1 MGSNLGYLIKSFLL
15 YQGFCFDFLFSPL
28 QMHDSLTFLARYI
41 QTRGR
46 QLPDFGTFGITP
58 LASIRIGRGKSHTTA
73 TSLATLGGE
82 RGAANKGVRPSS
94 PHDPPHVLLR
104 WHPLSGSI
112 FALTVNSLWNSPLLL
127 RSMTRP
133 TFLVGVLNQ
142 KKSWLFV
149 RLFCPSVWKTK
160 TKQKRSHQFLYK
172 SWFFFQMTKIQPK
185 NTPTI
190 FLYGIKMINCINML
204 SEKYQRF
211 TPTKILR
218 YKSHFIKEYTN
229 NILMVWKFN
238 WYWV

>member
-1 MGSNLGYLIKSFLL
+1 
-15 YQGFCFDFLFSPL
+15 
-28 QMHDSLTFLARYI
+28 MHDSLTFLARYI

-133 TFLVGVLNQ
+133 LILVGVLNQ

-172 SWFFFQMTKIQPK
+172 SWFFLNDK
-185 NTPTI
+185 NPT
-190 FLYGIKMINCINML
+190 
-204 SEKYQRF
+204 
-211 TPTKILR
+211 
-218 YKSHFIKEYTN
+218 KEYTN
-229 NILMVWKFN
+229 NILI
-238 WYWV
+238 WYQNDQLYQYVIRKVPKIYTNKNLEV

>member
-1 MGSNLGYLIKSFLL
+1 MYAL

-133 TFLVGVLNQ
+133 LILVGVLNQ
-142 KKSWLFV
+142 KKIMTICTLILSQCV
-149 RLFCPSVWKTK
+149 KNQNKTK
-160 TKQKRSHQFLYK
+160 
-172 SWFFFQMTKIQPK
+172 KI
-185 NTPTI
+185 TPI
-190 FLYGIKMINCINML
+190 F
-204 SEKYQRF
+204 
-211 TPTKILR
+211 
-218 YKSHFIKEYTN
+218 
-229 NILMVWKFN
+229 V
-238 WYWV
+238 

>member
-1 MGSNLGYLIKSFLL
+1 
-15 YQGFCFDFLFSPL
+15 
-28 QMHDSLTFLARYI
+28 MHDSLTFLARYI

-172 SWFFFQMTKIQPK
+172 SWFFFSNDKNPTKEYTNNIL
-185 NTPTI
+185 I
-190 FLYGIKMINCINML
+190 WYIKMINCINML
-204 SEKYQRF
+204 SEMYQRF

>member
-1 MGSNLGYLIKSFLL
+1 MSAL

-133 TFLVGVLNQ
+133 LILVGVLNP
-142 KKSWLFV
+142 KKIMTICALILSQ
-149 RLFCPSVWKTK
+149 CVWKTK

-190 FLYGIKMINCINML
+190 FLYGIKKINCINML

-218 YKSHFIKEYTN
+218 YKGHFIKEYTN
-229 NILMVWKFN
+229 MNILIL
-238 WYWV
+238 

>member
-1 MGSNLGYLIKSFLL
+1 
-15 YQGFCFDFLFSPL
+15 
-28 QMHDSLTFLARYI
+28 MHDSLTFLARYI

-73 TSLATLGGE
+73 TSLATLGGG

-133 TFLVGVLNQ
+133 LILVGVLNQ

-149 RLFCPSVWKTK
+149 RLFCPSVWKNK
-160 TKQKRSHQFLYK
+160 TKKDHTIFESIMI
-172 SWFFFQMTKIQPK
+172 FFSNDKIQPK

-190 FLYGIKMINCINML
+190 FLYGIKKINWIKML
-204 SEKYQRF
+204 WEKYQRF
-211 TPTKILR
+211 TPTKI
-218 YKSHFIKEYTN
+218 
-229 NILMVWKFN
+229 
-238 WYWV
+238 

>member
-1 MGSNLGYLIKSFLL
+1 MYTL

-73 TSLATLGGE
+73 TSLATLGGG
-82 RGAANKGVRPSS
+82 RGAANKGVRSSS

-133 TFLVGVLNQ
+133 LILVGVLNQ

-160 TKQKRSHQFLYK
+160 QKKITPFLYE
-172 SWFFFQMTKIQPK
+172 SWFFFSNDK
-185 NTPTI
+185 NPT
-190 FLYGIKMINCINML
+190 
-204 SEKYQRF
+204 
-211 TPTKILR
+211 
-218 YKSHFIKEYTN
+218 KEYTN
-229 NILMVWKFN
+229 NILI
-238 WYWV
+238 WYQKDQLYQYVIRKVPKIYTNKNLEV

>member
-1 MGSNLGYLIKSFLL
+1 
-15 YQGFCFDFLFSPL
+15 
-28 QMHDSLTFLARYI
+28 MHDSLTFLARYI

-73 TSLATLGGE
+73 TSLATLGGG

-133 TFLVGVLNQ
+133 LILVGVLNQ
-142 KKSWLFV
+142 KKSWLFL

-160 TKQKRSHQFLYK
+160 QKKITPFLYE
-172 SWFFFQMTKIQPK
+172 SWFFFFKWQKSNQRIHQQYSYMVSKLSIESKSNKKSTKDFTNKNLEVSKSFYQRINQQYSFGIKIQLVLSIK
-185 NTPTI
+185 NRQRHAPTI
-190 FLYGIKMINCINML
+190 FLN
-204 SEKYQRF
+204 
-211 TPTKILR
+211 
-218 YKSHFIKEYTN
+218 
-229 NILMVWKFN
+229 
-238 WYWV
+238 

>member
-1 MGSNLGYLIKSFLL
+1 
-15 YQGFCFDFLFSPL
+15 
-28 QMHDSLTFLARYI
+28 MHDSLTFLARYI

-73 TSLATLGGE
+73 TSLATLGGG

-133 TFLVGVLNQ
+133 LILVGVLNQ

-149 RLFCPSVWKTK
+149 RLFCPSVCEKP
-160 TKQKRSHQFLYK
+160 KQNKKGHTNFCINHD
-172 SWFFFQMTKIQPK
+172 FFFSNDK
-185 NTPTI
+185 NPT
-190 FLYGIKMINCINML
+190 
-204 SEKYQRF
+204 
-211 TPTKILR
+211 
-218 YKSHFIKEYTN
+218 KEYTN
-229 NILMVWKFN
+229 NILI
-238 WYWV
+238 WYQKDQLYQYVNRKVPKIYTNKNLEV

>member
-1 MGSNLGYLIKSFLL
+1 MYAL

-73 TSLATLGGE
+73 TSLATLGGG

-133 TFLVGVLNQ
+133 LILVGVLNQ

-172 SWFFFQMTKIQPK
+172 SWFFFKWQKSNQRIHQQYSYMVSKRSIVSICYQKSTKDLHQQKSWGIKVILSK

-190 FLYGIKMINCINML
+190 FL
-204 SEKYQRF
+204 
-211 TPTKILR
+211 
-218 YKSHFIKEYTN
+218 
-229 NILMVWKFN
+229 
-238 WYWV
+238 